1 MKGIIAFVLIAFGT
15 LGLILNEF
23 LFTMGTSAV
32 LVFSLSNVI
41 GLVTLYFELKKEQEK
56 KGKNEL

>member
-41 GLVTLYFELKKEQEK
+41 GLVMLYFELKKEQEK